1 MSHLNS
7 FQPTSD
13 QLVFG
18 TRGSLLARTQTEYVQ
33 RLVTGAHPD
42 WEISTEIIRTEGD
55 DLQKETRPEAVW
67 PSLGVGVFTRQLENA
82 LMDGKIDV
90 AVHSLKDL
98 PTRCPNRLV
107 LAAIPERACSW
118 DLLIFPEDPG
128 APESWSSSS
137 WVIGTSSIRRE
148 AFLRR
153 HFPKWST
160 VPIRGNV
167 DTRLK
172 KLRSGSCNALILAA
186 AGLQRLG
193 WWSPSY
199 SSRLVS
205 PQGAFFVYPLH
216 SESGILPAPGQGA
229 LAIQMRADDPRS
241 QILSTSLNHA
251 PTAASVAAE
260 RSMLE
265 ALGGGCRV
273 PIGALGTPLE
283 NGCLRL
289 QGMVVSPDGRRML
302 DGEISGPFEDAE
314 ELGRKLGEQLGS
326 RGALEMLGEQ
336 TGGVGPYVAGEEG
349 A

>member
-7 FQPTSD
+7 FQQTSD

-33 RLVTGAHPD
+33 RLVEGAHPS
-42 WEISTEIIRTEGD
+42 WVISTEIIRTEGD
-55 DLQKETRPEAVW
+55 DLQKETRPQVVW

-82 LMDGKIDV
+82 LIDGAIDV

-98 PTRCPNRLV
+98 PTRCPDRLV

-118 DLLIFPEDPG
+118 DLLIFPENPG
-128 APESWSSSS
+128 PLENWSSSS

-153 HFPKWST
+153 HYSKWST

-172 KLRSGSCNALILAA
+172 KCRNGACNALILAA

-199 SSRLVS
+199 PSRLKTA
-205 PQGAFFVYPLH
+205 QGTFFVYPLN

-241 QILSTSLNHA
+241 RMISTSLNHA

-289 QGMVVSPDGRRML
+289 QGMVVSPDGRRL
-302 DGEISGPFEDAE
+302 VDGEISGPLEDAE
-314 ELGRKLGEQLGS
+314 GLGRKLGAHLAS
-326 RGALEMLGEQ
+326 RGAMEMLGEQ
-336 TGGVGPYVAGEEG
+336 TDSGAADVPEEG